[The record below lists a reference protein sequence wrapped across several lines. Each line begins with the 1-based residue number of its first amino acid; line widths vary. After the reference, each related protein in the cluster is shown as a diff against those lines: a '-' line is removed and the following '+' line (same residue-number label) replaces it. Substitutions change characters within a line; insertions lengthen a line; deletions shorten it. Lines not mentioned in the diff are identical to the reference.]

1 MPDPQSSLVIAI
13 DGGAASGK
21 SSTSRRLAKRFNLL
35 HVDTGSHYR
44 TVTDALLQ
52 AGTTPNDLGAVTT
65 SLQQM
70 DFQTR
75 IDGQSAQLGINGRI
89 PSKDELRSPL
99 VNQAVSAFAALP
111 EVRAALYDYQ
121 RGQPEI
127 ARERGFAGLV
137 MEGRDI
143 GSVILPGADFR
154 FYLFADESTRAA
166 RRASQGETDSIAQ
179 RDKQDKQ
186 RQAAPLTC
194 PEGAIRIDTGTLDL
208 EGVVDHIAAIIEN
221 A

>member
-52 AGTTPNDLGAVTT
+52 AGTTPNDLRAVTT
-65 SLQQM
+65 SLEQM

>member
-65 SLQQM
+65 SLEQM

>member
-52 AGTTPNDLGAVTT
+52 AGAPPNDLGAVTT

>member
-52 AGTTPNDLGAVTT
+52 AGTTPNDLRAVTT
-65 SLQQM
+65 SLEQM

-127 ARERGFAGLV
+127 AGERGFAGLV